1 MPASDAGRGI
11 LTLMIDPVRA
21 ISVPLYVGSA
31 FFSAVIDTGASVSVI
46 DSKCVPKDVMLE
58 TYSGPALLTAAGSE
72 LRTAGMMTATIRLG
86 SWEQSASFV
95 VARDCPVPIL
105 LGLDL
110 LSSAGIVVDTRGRAV
125 ILPDNKIVR
134 SYESFGTS
142 PICVKSTARIAGRT
156 AAYVAVAGIEGPS
169 IFEPVPGLEDAK
181 HCIIARDYAE
191 SRAYVH
197 IVNLAETPLTI
208 QAGSCIGSA
217 TPAVVVDDAK
227 EREQVIPDRLDE

>member
-110 LSSAGIVVDTRGRAV
+110 LSSAGIVVDTRGIAV

-134 SYESFGTS
+134 SYESFGT
-142 PICVKSTARIAGRT
+142 
-156 AAYVAVAGIEGPS
+156 
-169 IFEPVPGLEDAK
+169 
-181 HCIIARDYAE
+181 
-191 SRAYVH
+191 
-197 IVNLAETPLTI
+197 
-208 QAGSCIGSA
+208 
-217 TPAVVVDDAK
+217 
-227 EREQVIPDRLDE
+227 